1 MINLEQ
7 HLEEMA
13 NSVRGVKIK
22 LIKKRFCDRPDLSK
36 AYVARIV
43 QAKPSISIE
52 ETRELGLSQI
62 EYGWLTGY
70 NR

>member
-52 ETRELGLSQI
+52 E
-62 EYGWLTGY
+62 
-70 NR
+70 N